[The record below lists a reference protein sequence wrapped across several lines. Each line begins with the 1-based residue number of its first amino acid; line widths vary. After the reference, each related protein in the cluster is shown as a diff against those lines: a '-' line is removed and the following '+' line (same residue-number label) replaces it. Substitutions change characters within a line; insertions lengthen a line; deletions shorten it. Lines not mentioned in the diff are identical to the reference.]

1 MKRVCLLNGSLRGE
15 KASSLEFLNRVSARM
30 SAADFHI
37 DRVTVKSGVNGRYP
51 DETLAA
57 VANSDAVVMAFPL
70 FCYTLPGAL
79 TRFLEDFYFYAKEGE
94 RYNKRAKV
102 FAIINCGFPEPWIIE
117 EAIRVV
123 RNFCARLGLSY
134 RFAIAIAAGPV
145 TLMTMKIPFL
155 NPRLKK
161 AFTGL
166 AKDAGGDETVRRE
179 DIFIKPIIP
188 KGILIKI
195 KEHYEKKSPT
205 LYAPTVH
212 RTGPLSPKECEPA
225 RR

>member
-1 MKRVCLLNGSLRGE
+1 V
-15 KASSLEFLNRVSARM
+15 KAV
-30 SAADFHI
+30 
-37 DRVTVKSGVNGRYP
+37 VNGRYSH
-51 DETLAA
+51 ETLA
-57 VANSDAVVMAFPL
+57 VMANADAVVMAFPL
-70 FCYTLPGAL
+70 FCYSLPGAL

-145 TLMTMKIPFL
+145 TVMTMKVPFL

-161 AFTGL
+161 AITGI
-166 AKDAGGDETVRRE
+166 AKDVESDETARRE
-179 DIFIKPIIP
+179 DVFIKPIIP
-188 KGILIKI
+188 KAILIKI
-195 KEHYEKKSPT
+195 KEHYENKSPS
-205 LYAPTVH
+205 LRSPTARSTRLQRGV
-212 RTGPLSPKECEPA
+212 RRETQGTIRPEPEA
-225 RR
+225 